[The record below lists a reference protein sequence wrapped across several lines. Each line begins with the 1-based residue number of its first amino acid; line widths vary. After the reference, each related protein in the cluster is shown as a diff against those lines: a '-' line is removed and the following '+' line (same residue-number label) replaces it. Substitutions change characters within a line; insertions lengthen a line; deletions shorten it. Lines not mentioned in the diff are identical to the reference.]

1 MEKDVH
7 RFFKKGLLL
16 SFHGWTRDKEVEM
29 EGLRAWIFD
38 RENKHDLYHYLCK
51 FAFTTYDL
59 NEILYTLRDE
69 PIPPNIRRLIN
80 QYGRVVSKK
89 MIQEMILFVDDQI

>member
-7 RFFKKGLLL
+7 RFFKKGLIL
-16 SFHGWTRDKEVEM
+16 SFHGWNRDKDVDM

-38 RENKHDLYHYLCK
+38 REHPHDLYHYLCK

-59 NEILYTLRDE
+59 NEILQELKDQ
-69 PIPPNIRRLIN
+69 PMPGDVHKMIN
-80 QYGRVVSKK
+80 SYGSSVSKK
-89 MIQEMILFVDDQI
+89 MVKEMILFVDDQI

>member
-7 RFFKKGLLL
+7 RFFKKGLML
-16 SFHGWTRDKEVEM
+16 SFHGWTKDKEVEM

-38 RENKHDLYHYLCK
+38 REHQHDLYHYLCK

-59 NEILYTLRDE
+59 NEILTELKDQPMPADVRT
-69 PIPPNIRRLIN
+69 LIN
-80 QYGRVVSKK
+80 TYGSSVSKK
-89 MIQEMILFVDDQI
+89 MVKEMILFVDDQS